1 MLIIGCDFHPRFQQI
16 AYVDQESGEYGERR
30 LNHPEDAGQFY
41 RCLAG
46 KPVRIGLE
54 ATVRMRGSPCI
65 PVVAACS
72 RKGDWTPRLPQLWR
86 EFEQVIMVQ
95 YRTEYMVDGT

>member
-1 MLIIGCDFHPRFQQI
+1 
-16 AYVDQESGEYGERR
+16 
-30 LNHPEDAGQFY
+30 
-41 RCLAG
+41 
-46 KPVRIGLE
+46 
-54 ATVRMRGSPCI
+54 MRGSPCI